1 MKTRTKIT
9 VTLAVGIG
17 LLVSSMGTASASPH
31 YTNWGGSSFKAE
43 VASVKE
49 IKVTQTNLSQIA
61 ILENS
66 ENASGFS
73 HHANVDKVQQEESLI
88 ENIRVTLKEEASQT
102 QLDVGPVNIEQ
113 PEISFE
119 ETDINSDSDLDINDA
134 TVGVSDIWTSGGT
147 TSVWTSGGF
156 TSIWTSGGV
165 TSVWTSG
172 GVTSVWKNGS
182 ATRLFANF
190 SPFIF

>member
-31 YTNWGGSSFKAE
+31 YTCCWVKAP
-43 VASVKE
+43 
-49 IKVTQTNLSQIA
+49 A
-61 ILENS
+61 ISIDEAKDSYTDSGRVPYFQNS
-66 ENASGFS
+66 NHLSGFS
-73 HHANVDKVQQEESLI
+73 HHANVDKVQQEENLI
-88 ENIRVTLKEEASQT
+88 ETIRVTLKEEASQV

-119 ETDINSDSDLDINDA
+119 ETDINSDSDFDINDA

-156 TSIWTSGGV
+156 TSVWTDGNATSIWT
-165 TSVWTSG
+165 
-172 GVTSVWKNGS
+172 NGS
-182 ATRLFANF
+182 ATRLYATFVPF
-190 SPFIF
+190 SF

>member
-31 YTNWGGSSFKAE
+31 YTNWGGSGGFKAE
-43 VASVKE
+43 VASIE
-49 IKVTQTNLSQIA
+49 AIKVAQTTLSQIA
-61 ILENS
+61 IVENS

-73 HHANVDKVQQEESLI
+73 HHANVDKVQQEENLI
-88 ENIRVTLKEEASQT
+88 ENIRVTLKEEATQV

-119 ETDINSDSDLDINDA
+119 DTDINSGSDLDINDA
-134 TVGVSDIWTSGGT
+134 TVGVSDLWTSGGT

-156 TSIWTSGGV
+156 TSVWTDGNATSIWT
-165 TSVWTSG
+165 
-172 GVTSVWKNGS
+172 NGS
-182 ATRLFANF
+182 ATRLYATFVPF
-190 SPFIF
+190 SF

>member
-9 VTLAVGIG
+9 VTLAVGVG
-17 LLVSSMGTASASPH
+17 LLVSSMGVAAAKPH
-31 YTNWGGSSFKAE
+31 ITTWVKAPAISIEEAKDSYTDSGRVLYF
-43 VASVKE
+43 
-49 IKVTQTNLSQIA
+49 Q
-61 ILENS
+61 NS
-66 ENASGFS
+66 NHLSGFS
-73 HHANVDKVQQEESLI
+73 HHANVDKVQQEENLI
-88 ENIRVTLKEEASQT
+88 ENIRVTLKEETSQV

-156 TSIWTSGGV
+156 TSVWTDGNATSIWT
-165 TSVWTSG
+165 
-172 GVTSVWKNGS
+172 NGS
-182 ATRLFANF
+182 ATRLYATFVPF
-190 SPFIF
+190 SF